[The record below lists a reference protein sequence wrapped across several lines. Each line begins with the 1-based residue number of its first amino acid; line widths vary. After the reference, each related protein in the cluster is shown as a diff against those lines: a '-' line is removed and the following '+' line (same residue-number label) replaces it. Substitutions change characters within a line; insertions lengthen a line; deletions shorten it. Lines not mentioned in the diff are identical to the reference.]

1 MMLDI
6 SVRTNKNMYSPRYK
20 TDCIHSIVAPLPNPP
35 HVPLHIISQLASAD
49 NVGANSEKQMPIS
62 TITLD
67 PTHFGLRPLSQ
78 LDPTR
83 TLVSSSFWCV
93 LSAIISTVF
102 MNDTRKYITIA
113 FLKDD
118 ASAASPHCKMHGCF
132 LFFWLSFGLLH
143 GCPWGPYGCSEAAFG
158 CPWGCIWLL
167 RGSIWLPMG
176 SMWLLRGC
184 IWVPLGLHM
193 AAQRLH
199 MAAHG
204 AAYGCS
210 EAAFGCREVAFCCT
224 GAVYGSHVAD
234 MQQMLHL
241 AGLGWGPRREGR
253 RLGGGSQ
260 GGFGS
265 LIHQPG

>member
-158 CPWGCIWLL
+158 CPWGCMWPLK
-167 RGSIWLPMG
+167 GSIWVPMG
-176 SMWLLRGC
+176 PC
-184 IWVPLGLHM
+184 
-193 AAQRLH
+193 
-199 MAAHG
+199 
-204 AAYGCS
+204 GCS
-210 EAAFGCREVAFCCT
+210 EAAFGCPWGCIWPLK
-224 GAVYGSHVAD
+224 GSICAASG
-234 MQQMLHL
+234 L
-241 AGLGWGPRREGR
+241 AGLG
-253 RLGGGSQ
+253 SQ
-260 GGFGS
+260 D
-265 LIHQPG
+265 PGNWAK